1 MDTLIRKSL
10 KDVAIDNIKAYI
22 VEHRLQPGD
31 PFPNEKEII
40 ELLGVSRTVVRE
52 ALKSLETLGILKLKP
67 GDGIFVGSATLA
79 PLMDQFYMRWFGDT
93 KKMVELQEIRTVL
106 ELAAIDM
113 VVLRAED
120 QELEQLEGW
129 NERMEQAIRESSPL
143 VELDIGFHRTLF
155 KLTGNET
162 FYEFSEVIS
171 KFFTEVR
178 QKRLSVSGGRVTL
191 DDHRRITRCIR
202 ERKAAE
208 AKEYMLK
215 HLLQSRALKHAGSSG
230 QT

>member
-1 MDTLIRKSL
+1 MDALIRKSL
-10 KDVAIDNIKAYI
+10 KDVAIEQIKQYI
-22 VEHRLQPGD
+22 VEHQLKPGD

-52 ALKSLETLGILKLKP
+52 ALKSLETLGILRLKP
-67 GDGIFVGSATLA
+67 GDGIFVADATLA
-79 PLMDQFYMRWFGDT
+79 PLMDQFYMRWLGST
-93 KKMVELQEIRTVL
+93 KKMVELHEIRTVL

-113 VVLRAED
+113 VVQRAD
-120 QELEQLEGW
+120 AQALAQLDEW
-129 NERMEQAIRESSPL
+129 NERMERAIRDSLPL

-162 FYEFSEVIS
+162 FFEFSEVIG

-178 QKRLSVSGGRVTL
+178 QKRLSSSGGHVTL

-208 AKEYMLK
+208 AKEHMLK
-215 HLLQSRALKHAGSSG
+215 HLLQSRALKGMEPL
-230 QT
+230 